1 MKKFSAVAS
10 LTLACMATVLAAPA
24 ANAQTYPDKTIR
36 LVTPWPPGGGADG
49 VARLVAQALTRELGQ
64 TVYVENIAGAG
75 GNIGTQQFTRAKPD
89 GYTLLLATSS
99 TNSVNPHLY
108 TRLGFDP
115 VKDFAPVA
123 LVATIPS
130 ILVVPTASP
139 FKTPKD
145 IIDAAKAQP
154 GKLSYGSGGN
164 GASAHLAGELFK
176 SIAKIDVLHVPYKG
190 SGPAMNDVMGGQI
203 TFMFDTGAIPFVR
216 GGKVRALAVASDKRI
231 PALPDVP
238 TTDELGVKGMHM
250 SAWYGIAAPAGTP
263 QPIINRVNAAVNAA
277 LASGDLTQRLNQI
290 GADVRSGSPDMF
302 VKFWNTELDRYAG
315 IVKLTGAKF
324 D

>member
-1 MKKFSAVAS
+1 
-10 LTLACMATVLAAPA
+10 
-24 ANAQTYPDKTIR
+24 
-36 LVTPWPPGGGADG
+36 
-49 VARLVAQALTRELGQ
+49 
-64 TVYVENIAGAG
+64 
-75 GNIGTQQFTRAKPD
+75 
-89 GYTLLLATSS
+89 
-99 TNSVNPHLY
+99 
-108 TRLGFDP
+108 
-115 VKDFAPVA
+115 
-123 LVATIPS
+123 
-130 ILVVPTASP
+130 
-139 FKTPKD
+139 
-145 IIDAAKAQP
+145 
-154 GKLSYGSGGN
+154 
-164 GASAHLAGELFK
+164 
-176 SIAKIDVLHVPYKG
+176 
-190 SGPAMNDVMGGQI
+190 MNDVMGGQI

>member
-1 MKKFSAVAS
+1 MKKLFSAIAS
-10 LTLACMATVLAAPA
+10 LTLACLVAAPA
-24 ANAQTYPDKTIR
+24 AHAQTYPEKTIR
-36 LVTPWPPGGGADG
+36 LVTPWPPGGGADAVG
-49 VARLVAQALTRELGQ
+49 RLVAQALTRQLGQ

-75 GNIGTQQFTRAKPD
+75 GNIGTQQFVRAKPD

-130 ILVVPTASP
+130 ILVVPASSP

-145 IIDAAKAQP
+145 IIDTAKAQP

-176 SIAKIDVLHVPYKG
+176 SIAKIDALHVPYKG
-190 SGPAMNDVMGGQI
+190 SGPAMNDVMSGQLSY
-203 TFMFDTGAIPFVR
+203 MFDTGAIPFVK

-238 TTDELGVKGMHM
+238 TTEELGIKSMQM
-250 SAWYGIAAPAGTP
+250 SAWYGVAAPAGTP
-263 QPIINRVNAAVNAA
+263 QPIIERINAAVNAA
-277 LASGDLTQRLNQI
+277 LTSGDLTQRLNQI
-290 GADVRSGSPDMF
+290 GADVRSGSPEMF
-302 VKFWNTELDRYAG
+302 VKFWNAELDRYAG